1 MGTPGIRGMHSL
13 DETRRLDQ
21 SEAVKVAHAVKQKYK
36 KMGPRPHAPEIL
48 VALCLISS
56 KMNLRIDNPPPNTLD
71 F

>member
-1 MGTPGIRGMHSL
+1 MGDHGIRSL

-21 SEAVKVAHAVKQKYK
+21 SETVKVARAVKQNIKNWW
-36 KMGPRPHAPEIL
+36 PHPHGLEIL

-56 KMNLRIDNPPPNTLD
+56 KINLKTDDPPTNTLN